1 VIYSLQEVSKRYGTR
16 AGGAVRALDDLTFDV
31 ELGERVALLGPS
43 GAGKTTLFR
52 LLNATLRPTS
62 GILRFDGRDLTAM
75 SGSDLRSTRRR
86 IGTIYQQP
94 HLVPT
99 LSALENALS
108 GRLGSWSLI
117 RTLRNIVRPSEGDI
131 EQAIAA
137 LESVG
142 LADKQNA
149 RADELSGGQQQRL
162 TIARVLVQDPDVI
175 LADEPFASLDP
186 ALTETVASLLMGL
199 VTNGTRTLVA
209 TMHDVEL
216 ALRLFPRVIG
226 IRDGRLVFD
235 KPADRVDREEISAL
249 YAGEK
254 PANATGA
261 KAEDRREA
269 VKSESGRESSCAR

>member
-1 VIYSLQEVSKRYGTR
+1 MIYSLKDISKSYGAR
-16 AGGAVRALDDLTFDV
+16 NGAVQALHGLTFDV
-31 ELGERVALLGPS
+31 QKGERVALLGPS

-52 LLNATLRPTS
+52 LFNATLRPTG

-99 LSALENALS
+99 LSALDNTLC

-117 RTLRNIVRPSEGDI
+117 HTLGNIIRPSQGDNK
-131 EQAIAA
+131 QAIAA

-162 TIARVLVQDPDVI
+162 TIARVLMQDPEVI

-186 ALTETVASLLMGL
+186 ALTETVGLLL
-199 VTNGTRTLVA
+199 VNIVTNGKRTLVA

-216 ALRLFPRVIG
+216 ALHLFPRIIG
-226 IRDGRLVFD
+226 IREGRIVFD
-235 KPADRVDREEISAL
+235 KPSVKVDREAITAL
-249 YAGEK
+249 YAGEQVT
-254 PANATGA
+254 NAARLDSENWPEAA
-261 KAEDRREA
+261 KNESSREP
-269 VKSESGRESSCAR
+269 SCAR

>member
-1 VIYSLQEVSKRYGTR
+1 MIYSLKDISKSYGGR
-16 AGGAVRALDDLTFDV
+16 NGAVQALHGLTFDV
-31 ELGERVALLGPS
+31 QKGERVALLGPS

-52 LLNATLRPTS
+52 LFNATLRPTS
-62 GILRFDGRDLTAM
+62 GILRFDGRDLAAM
-75 SGSDLRSTRRR
+75 SGGDLRSTRRR

-99 LSALENALS
+99 LSVLQNTLC

-117 RTLRNIVRPSEGDI
+117 QTIRNIVRPSQGDNK
-131 EQAIAA
+131 QAIAA

-162 TIARVLVQDPDVI
+162 TIARVLMQDPEVI

-186 ALTETVASLLMGL
+186 ALTESVGLLLMNL
-199 VTNGTRTLVA
+199 VTKGNRTLVA

-216 ALRLFPRVIG
+216 ALHLFPRIIA
-226 IRDGRLVFD
+226 IRQGRIVFD
-235 KPADRVDREEISAL
+235 KPAARVDRAAITAL
-249 YAGEK
+249 YAGEQLT
-254 PANATGA
+254 NGA
-261 KAEDRREA
+261 RLESINWRDAARNESSREP
-269 VKSESGRESSCAR
+269 SCAR